1 MSGGKSAG
9 AAKNFNQGMVTVK
22 RPNGSRLSCGAGLE
36 HSQGEFY
43 HTARKTFSGS
53 LGTGAA
59 SFKRWLGC
67 APQVIARV
75 RPRQELRGALTV
87 AYLPWNCDAEPDRC
101 SGLATRAAP
110 QAQRD
115 LHLES
120 ALESNRTTP

>member
-59 SFKRWLGC
+59 SFKRMLGRRPAHGWC
-67 APQVIARV
+67 RMEYVLVSRQVSRHEVSERFGDPNEGVVVVMNDNGRRRARV
-75 RPRQELRGALTV
+75 R
-87 AYLPWNCDAEPDRC
+87 
-101 SGLATRAAP
+101 
-110 QAQRD
+110 AQNNGVPMRID
-115 LHLES
+115 
-120 ALESNRTTP
+120 